1 VSEICPRKIR
11 GALVSG
17 YQFCI
22 TLGLLIASCVTYGT
36 EKLDTKASYRIPIG
50 IQFVWAAVLAF
61 GLFFLP
67 DSPRWYVKRGRV
79 EDARKVLSRLR
90 GQPVESEYIEAELA
104 EIVANAEYERLRI
117 PSTGYFGS
125 WMNCFS
131 GSLFKSNSN
140 LRKTILGTSLQMMQQ
155 WTGIN
160 FIFYYSTPFL
170 QSTGAISNTFLISL
184 IFNLINVCATP
195 ISFWAMERIGRRP
208 LLVYGALG
216 MLICEFIVAIVGVTA
231 GFNKTFVNAAGETV
245 ARNIPAVNAQIA
257 FICIYIFL

>member
-36 EKLDTKASYRIPIG
+36 EKRNDRTSYRIPIA
-50 IQFVWAAVLAF
+50 IQFVWAAILAI
-61 GLFFLP
+61 GIALLP

-79 EDARKVLSRLR
+79 EEARKVLSRLR

-125 WMNCFS
+125 WANCFS

-140 LRKTILGTSLQMMQQ
+140 IRKTILGTSLQMMQQ

-184 IFNLINVCATP
+184 IFNLINVCTTP

-208 LLVYGALG
+208 LLIYGALG
-216 MLICEFIVAIVGVTA
+216 MLICEFIVAIIGVTV
-231 GFNKTFVNAAGETV
+231 GFNKTFIDAAGQTV
-245 ARNIPAVNAQIA
+245 AQNIPAVNAQIA
-257 FICIYIFL
+257 FICIYIAL